1 MQTLT
6 TITRAQADARR
17 WYAWRL
23 ARLDG
28 QLEVRLLCPVY
39 QEYLWIPIGGGAA
52 GAMMYMRG
60 PYKGTADVR
69 DARPL
74 ALVLAYLGVRSG
86 VFDGTAYVHKDGRV
100 SYFLPDG
107 SVAP

>member
-17 WYAWRL
+17 WYAWRS
-23 ARLDG
+23 ARPDD
-28 QLEVRLLCPVY
+28 QFEARLLCPVY
-39 QEYLWIPIGGGAA
+39 QERPGIPFGGGTA
-52 GAMMYMRG
+52 GAAVYTRG
-60 PYKGTADVR
+60 PRKRTADVR

-86 VFDGTAYVHKDGRV
+86 VFDGTAYVDKDGRI